1 MKNVFGILRTS
12 CRSHASRAT
21 ATVAASLCDASTRPI
36 GPRLQLMLRDAH
48 FFPTAALFFPVVK
61 RFAVDLVDGS
71 LRNRHAARLSGHGE
85 INVVNCAVCS
95 FHIDA
100 REIFPAAETGKPI
113 IVDPYQIERYIF
125 ASVVDMKVFVCG

>member
-1 MKNVFGILRTS
+1 
-12 CRSHASRAT
+12 
-21 ATVAASLCDASTRPI
+21 
-36 GPRLQLMLRDAH
+36 MLRDAH

-71 LRNRHAARLSGHGE
+71 LRNRHAACLSGHDK
-85 INVVNCAVCS
+85 INVINCAVRS

-113 IVDPYQIERYIF
+113 VVDLDQIER
-125 ASVVDMKVFVCG
+125 